1 MNGESEKKGSVV
13 NMLKNLNELMN
24 MIAADDQLYLRSDFV
39 RRYNRDFVQMEIYV
53 DGRKLFVLRQK
64 PQRKRLCKVVYLKPP

>member
-64 PQRKRLCKVVYLKPP
+64 PQRKRLCKVVYLEPP